1 MPDGFLSDVIGWSVP
16 SFDAL
21 TLRTV
26 LFVVVGAIHTFLL
39 TTFAGNALYLR
50 RWSRIR
56 STGAPLPTLS
66 VLVPARNE
74 ERNLERLIPS
84 LLAQDYPGA
93 QFVLYDD
100 GSTDG
105 TSDVIARFSGDE
117 RLLHLT
123 GDGPA
128 PGWVGKV
135 HALYQATRHAI
146 GERYL
151 FLDAD
156 TDLPHTGA
164 LRRVVQ
170 RHEQLPQPAVLTGLT
185 GLARGGGKLLVSL
198 VPNAIL
204 IGLPWFLVPRFRM
217 RALGALNGQCWLIR
231 SDLYHEQ
238 EPHLNHKAEVL
249 EDVRIGRSLRMS
261 GIVPYM
267 ADVQD
272 SVDVFMYTDFAD
284 AWAGFRKNAY
294 LILGG
299 TPLAFAFLWPYFLLT
314 FVLPP
319 LLGWPLLITTLALK
333 LTTDRWCRFPWWM
346 TLAAPLSYALGSALN
361 LDSALAHGRGNVQWK
376 GRRV

>member
-1 MPDGFLSDVIGWSVP
+1 MPDGFFSDVIGWSLP
-16 SFDAL
+16 SFDAV
-21 TLRTV
+21 TLRSV
-26 LFVVVGAIHTFLL
+26 LFVAVGAIHLFLL

-50 RWSRIR
+50 KWSRVR
-56 STGAPLPTLS
+56 PSDAPLPSLS
-66 VLVPARNE
+66 VLIPARNE

-84 LLAQDYPGA
+84 LVAQDYPDA

-105 TSDVIARFSGDE
+105 TSDVIARFSDDE

-135 HALYQATRHAI
+135 HALYQATRHAT

-156 TDLPHTGA
+156 TDLPRPDA
-164 LRRVVQ
+164 LRRVVR
-170 RHEQLPQPAVLTGLT
+170 RHEQLPGPAVLTGLT
-185 GLARGGGKLLVSL
+185 GLSKGGGKLLVSL

-204 IGLPWFLVPRFRM
+204 IGLPWFLVRHFKM

-231 SDLYHEQ
+231 SDLYREH
-238 EPHLNHKAEVL
+238 EPHLHHKAEVL
-249 EDVRIGRSLRMS
+249 EDVRIGRSLRMA

-299 TPLAFAFLWPYFLLT
+299 TPLAFR
-314 FVLPP
+314 LP
-319 LLGWPLLITTLALK
+319 LAL
-333 LTTDRWCRFPWWM
+333 LPADVRAGAAAG
-346 TLAAPLSYALGSALN
+346 LAAA
-361 LDSALAHGRGNVQWK
+361 DS
-376 GRRV
+376 RRWRSNSRPTGCAASPGG

>member
-1 MPDGFLSDVIGWSVP
+1 MPDGFFSDLIGWSIP
-16 SFDAL
+16 SFDTL
-21 TLRTV
+21 TLRTI
-26 LFVVVGAIHTFLL
+26 LFVVVGAIHAFLL
-39 TTFAGNALYLR
+39 TTFVGNAFYLR
-50 RWSRIR
+50 KWSRI
-56 STGAPLPTLS
+56 GAFDTPLPSLS
-66 VLVPARNE
+66 VLIPARNE

-84 LLAQDYPGA
+84 LLAQDYPDA

-135 HALYQATRHAI
+135 HALYQATHHAT

-156 TDLPHTGA
+156 TDLRGPGA
-164 LRRVVQ
+164 LQRVVR
-170 RHEQLPQPAVLTGLT
+170 RHEQLPGPAVLTGLT

-198 VPNAIL
+198 VPHAIL
-204 IGLPWFLVPRFRM
+204 IGLPWFLVRHFRM

-249 EDVRIGRSLRMS
+249 EDVRIGRSLRMA

-272 SVDVFMYTDFAD
+272 SIDVFMYTDFAD

-299 TPLAFAFLWPYFLLT
+299 SPIGFAFLWPYFLLT
-314 FVLPP
+314 FVFAP
-319 LLGWPLLITTLALK
+319 LLGWPLVVTTFLLK
-333 LTTDRWCRFPWWM
+333 LTTDRWCRYPWWM
-346 TLAAPLSYALGSALN
+346 TLVAPISYALGALLN
-361 LDSALAHGRGNVQWK
+361 LDSALAHWRGDVQWK

>member
-1 MPDGFLSDVIGWSVP
+1 MPDGFFSDVIGWSIP
-16 SFDAL
+16 SFDGV

-26 LFVVVGAIHTFLL
+26 LFVAVGAIHAFLL
-39 TTFAGNALYLR
+39 TTFVGNAFYLR
-50 RWSRIR
+50 RWSRIFPFD
-56 STGAPLPTLS
+56 TPLPSLS
-66 VLVPARNE
+66 VLIPARNE

-84 LLAQDYPGA
+84 LLAQEYPNA

-105 TSDVIARFSGDE
+105 TSDVIARFGDDE

-135 HALYQATRHAI
+135 HALYQATRHAT

-156 TDLPHTGA
+156 TDLRGPEA
-164 LRRVVQ
+164 LLRVVR
-170 RHEQLPQPAVLTGLT
+170 RHEQLPGPAVLTGLT
-185 GLARGGGKLLVSL
+185 GLSRGGGKLLVSL

-204 IGLPWFLVPRFRM
+204 IGLPWFLVRHFRM

-231 SDLYHEQ
+231 SDLYHQQ

-249 EDVRIGRSLRMS
+249 EDVRIGRSLRMA

-299 TPLAFAFLWPYFLLT
+299 SPTAFALLWPYFLLT
-314 FVLPP
+314 FVLAP
-319 LLGWPLLITTLALK
+319 LLGWPLLLTTLLLK

-346 TLAAPLSYALGSALN
+346 TLVAPISYTLGALLN
-361 LDSALAHGRGNVQWK
+361 LDSAIAHWRGDVRWK